1 MGKWR
6 ESKSEFYEDRLFVI
20 NKKFLQILG
29 RWPYQAKRSRIFLLS
44 LYFVGILT
52 VVVAELIHFVRV
64 IRIKDIPKI
73 IDCLPALIFTYG
85 AMVMIFNS
93 MIKFAEMRQ
102 ILGKIEENWLSARDA
117 EEYALLKEFAEEGR
131 FLIIGYTR
139 NARIYDVHNR
149 LPGDVFPGAAGA
161 ADFRQ
166 AFAAQRVPA
175 DQDLP
180 RSRVPGGPQEVL
192 HGHLPAQHAGGLL
205 GHLDRAR
212 DRRLLRHDRPAR
224 LQHVRRAGAENRE
237 NRLGLA
243 GEDRERANHR
253 VPQVAQELHRVRRAD
268 RVFVHGLAVA
278 AALSQ
283 HGRDKRDGRADHKPQ
298 GAARGDAQVL
308 AEQPVGDDAALLHLV
323 ARPEDDRPQPP
334 RARASVQRRLV
345 RAAGGLEEASAADAA
360 QELEG
365 LPHHGRRHVPHE
377 FRDLLQGELS
387 RLYKNNLAVHLSL
400 SLSLALPRSVPAHA
414 DFDVLL
420 YHDSVDAV
428 NFPSMYANKV

>member
-139 NARIYDVHNR
+139 NARIYES
-149 LPGDVFPGAAGA
+149 GSFQCA
-161 ADFRQ
+161 
-166 AFAAQRVPA
+166 
-175 DQDLP
+175 
-180 RSRVPGGPQEVL
+180 
-192 HGHLPAQHAGGLL
+192 
-205 GHLDRAR
+205 
-212 DRRLLRHDRPAR
+212 
-224 LQHVRRAGAENRE
+224 
-237 NRLGLA
+237 
-243 GEDRERANHR
+243 
-253 VPQVAQELHRVRRAD
+253 
-268 RVFVHGLAVA
+268 
-278 AALSQ
+278 
-283 HGRDKRDGRADHKPQ
+283 
-298 GAARGDAQVL
+298 
-308 AEQPVGDDAALLHLV
+308 
-323 ARPEDDRPQPP
+323 
-334 RARASVQRRLV
+334 
-345 RAAGGLEEASAADAA
+345 
-360 QELEG
+360 
-365 LPHHGRRHVPHE
+365 
-377 FRDLLQGELS
+377 
-387 RLYKNNLAVHLSL
+387 
-400 SLSLALPRSVPAHA
+400 
-414 DFDVLL
+414 
-420 YHDSVDAV
+420 
-428 NFPSMYANKV
+428 

>member
-93 MIKFAEMRQ
+93 MIKFAE
-102 ILGKIEENWLSARDA
+102 
-117 EEYALLKEFAEEGR
+117 
-131 FLIIGYTR
+131 
-139 NARIYDVHNR
+139 
-149 LPGDVFPGAAGA
+149 
-161 ADFRQ
+161 
-166 AFAAQRVPA
+166 
-175 DQDLP
+175 
-180 RSRVPGGPQEVL
+180 
-192 HGHLPAQHAGGLL
+192 
-205 GHLDRAR
+205 
-212 DRRLLRHDRPAR
+212 
-224 LQHVRRAGAENRE
+224 
-237 NRLGLA
+237 
-243 GEDRERANHR
+243 
-253 VPQVAQELHRVRRAD
+253 VRRAD

-377 FRDLLQGELS
+377 FRDLLQ
-387 RLYKNNLAVHLSL
+387 
-400 SLSLALPRSVPAHA
+400 AHA